1 MIRTDIETI
10 IMAAG
15 SVPSIIVLRERRGE
29 APSDAPLRA
38 LSIQTGSFEAAAISR
53 GIEGQGTSRPITHD
67 LFISALQAL
76 EAKVERV
83 EINRVDGAVF
93 YATVVLAV
101 QRDQETEERS
111 LDARPSDALSL
122 AVRTNAPIYVD
133 EDIMNRAGTISYSHD
148 GSADEEIEQFDRF
161 VQNLSP
167 DDF

>member
-38 LSIQTGSFEAAAISR
+38 LSIQTGSFEVAAISR

-101 QRDQETEERS
+101 QRDQETE
-111 LDARPSDALSL
+111 
-122 AVRTNAPIYVD
+122 
-133 EDIMNRAGTISYSHD
+133 DIMNRAGTISYNHD

>member
-15 SVPSIIVLRERRGE
+15 SVPSIIVLRERRGKMP
-29 APSDAPLRA
+29 ADAPLRA

-53 GIEGQGTSRPITHD
+53 GIEGQGAARPITHD

-76 EAKVERV
+76 DAKVERV

-101 QRDQETEERS
+101 QRGENTEERS

-133 EDIMNRAGTISYSHD
+133 EDIMNRAGTISYNHGD
-148 GSADEEIEQFDRF
+148 SADEEIEQFDRF

>member
-1 MIRTDIETI
+1 M
-10 IMAAG
+10 
-15 SVPSIIVLRERRGE
+15 P
-29 APSDAPLRA
+29 APDAN
-38 LSIQTGSFEAAAISR
+38 
-53 GIEGQGTSRPITHD
+53 
-67 LFISALQAL
+67 
-76 EAKVERV
+76 VEPV
-83 EINRVDGAVF
+83 EINRVDGALF

-101 QRDQETEERS
+101 QRRENTEERS

-133 EDIMNRAGTISYSHD
+133 EDIMNRAGTISYNHG